1 MEAVVFSIKDL
12 ENLSGIKAHTI
23 RIWEQRY
30 NFLKPRRTETNIR
43 FYCNRELKTVLN
55 VSLLCKYGYKISRI
69 NRMSDQEV
77 TSKIITL
84 SDKEAQ
90 LERLV
95 NELIAFMIDF
105 DIGHFEQALDG
116 FILANGID
124 KAITRVVFPF
134 LDRIGILWATGHVNA
149 AQEHLITHVIR
160 QKLIVGIEH
169 TGMYTGSD
177 KTVLLFLPEGEHHEL
192 GLLYV
197 YYLLRK
203 QGVNTLY
210 LGADLTLKDLEFVCR
225 HRRPDYLYTHLTNIA
240 GSFSFEKFLFR
251 VSQQIGVPLV
261 VSGRPARSGLRKIP
275 PGVDLRRSIPEVLG
289 FIATL

>member
-1 MEAVVFSIKDL
+1 
-12 ENLSGIKAHTI
+12 
-23 RIWEQRY
+23 
-30 NFLKPRRTETNIR
+30 
-43 FYCNRELKTVLN
+43 
-55 VSLLCKYGYKISRI
+55 
-69 NRMSDQEV
+69 MSDQEV

-84 SDKEAQ
+84 GDRQAQ

-95 NELIAFMIDF
+95 NELIAYMIDF

-116 FILANGID
+116 FILAHGID
-124 KAITRVVFPF
+124 KTISRVVFPF
-134 LDRIGILWATGHVNA
+134 LERIGILWVTGHVNP

-169 TGMYTGSD
+169 TGVYTNSH

-203 QGVNTLY
+203 QGINTLY
-210 LGADLTLKDLEFVCR
+210 LGADLSIKDLEFVCR
-225 HRRPDYLYTHLTNIA
+225 HKRPDYLYTHLTSVA
-240 GSFSFEKFLFR
+240 GNFSFERFLFR
-251 VSQQIGVPLV
+251 VSQQVGVPLV
-261 VSGRPARSGLRKIP
+261 VSGRLARSGLRKIP
-275 PGVDLRRSIPEVLG
+275 VGTDLRRSIPEVLG